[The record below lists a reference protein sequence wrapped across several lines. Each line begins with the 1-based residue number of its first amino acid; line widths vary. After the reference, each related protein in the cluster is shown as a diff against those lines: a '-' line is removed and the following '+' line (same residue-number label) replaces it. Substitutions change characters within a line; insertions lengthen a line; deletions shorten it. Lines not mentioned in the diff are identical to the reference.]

1 MAELHKFLSFC
12 EGESESLQRLGHVL
26 HVSSSRNLILK
37 AEATPKIGSKVV
49 NENFKSIGT
58 VRDVF
63 GPVSSP
69 YVSVEPI
76 TSELQVSIGS
86 ILYTVPL
93 SGRRKE
99 KRKRGR

>member
-1 MAELHKFLSFC
+1 M
-12 EGESESLQRLGHVL
+12 QRLGYVL
-26 HVSSSRNLILK
+26 HVSSSRNLILR

-76 TSELQVSIGS
+76 TSELQVSIGGM
-86 ILYTVPL
+86 LYTI
-93 SGRRKE
+93 SSSRRRKE
-99 KRKRGR
+99 KKKRGR